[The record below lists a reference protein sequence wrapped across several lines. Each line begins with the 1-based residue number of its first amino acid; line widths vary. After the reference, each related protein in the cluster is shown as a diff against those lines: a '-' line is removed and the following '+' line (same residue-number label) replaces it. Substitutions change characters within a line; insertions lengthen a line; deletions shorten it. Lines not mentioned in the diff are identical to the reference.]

1 MRTTTKILF
10 FITILS
16 LALAACAPEPSNQNT
31 TTPAPDIQP
40 TQGSQPAANTD
51 PFDIDPADYSGDI
64 VMAGSSTVYPVSEKM
79 VELFNDE
86 GFEGMGNIKLD
97 SIGSGAGFERFCVS
111 GETDISNASRAIK
124 DSEMEACKAINR
136 EPIEFR
142 IGTDALAI
150 VINHENTFVTNVT
163 LEELAKLFSSDAKKW
178 SDVNPAW
185 PAEDIHRYAPGT
197 DSGTYDFF
205 IETVMD
211 KVVGKETGEEKFLSA
226 ENLQASEDDNV
237 LVKGV
242 AGDPYAIGFFG
253 FAYYNENKDSL
264 KILSVNGVEPSFET
278 AESGEYPL
286 SRPLF
291 IYSDAGIMKSKPQVG
306 AFIGFYLANV
316 SDLIGEVGYFP
327 ASQESM
333 NASKEAWLAVT
344 Q

>member
-16 LALAACAPEPSNQNT
+16 LALAACAPEPSSQNT